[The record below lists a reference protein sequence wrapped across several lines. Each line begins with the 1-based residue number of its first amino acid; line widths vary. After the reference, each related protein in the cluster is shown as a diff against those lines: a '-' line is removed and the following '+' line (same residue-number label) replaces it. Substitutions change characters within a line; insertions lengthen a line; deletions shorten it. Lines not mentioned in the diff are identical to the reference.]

1 MKKLALVGLKPCP
14 HCRRAV
20 AYVNTE
26 DGEHSFGI
34 ALDATK
40 TRELSRKDQDPV
52 RERFL
57 TDLLIQLLVSSS
69 YVPRQVVLD
78 WSEEDFLT
86 ARMELTTEIF
96 SCSPQ
101 EAVALVAAS
110 GVPLYAT
117 ERIFHYI
124 HLFHP
129 PDKEGETDLVQ
140 LKPKPTLH

>member
-20 AYVNTE
+20 AYVMTE
-26 DGEHSFGI
+26 DGEYSLGI
-34 ALDATK
+34 ALDATR

-78 WSEEDFLT
+78 WSEEGFLT
-86 ARMELTTEIF
+86 ARMDLTTEIF

-101 EAVALVAAS
+101 EGLVLAVAAQI
-110 GVPLYAT
+110 PLYAV
-117 ERIFHYI
+117 ERIFEQR
-124 HLFHP
+124 HLFHL
-129 PDKEGETDLVQ
+129 PDKEGETDLVH

>member
-1 MKKLALVGLKPCP
+1 MKKITLVELKHCP

-20 AYVNTE
+20 AFVKTG
-26 DGEHSFGI
+26 DREHSFGI

-57 TDLLIQLLVSSS
+57 TDLLIELLVSSS

-78 WSEEDFLT
+78 WSEEEFLT

-101 EAVALVAAS
+101 EAVALVAAA

>member
-20 AYVNTE
+20 AFVKTE
-26 DGEHSFGI
+26 DREHSFGI

-78 WSEEDFLT
+78 WSEEGFLT
-86 ARMELTTEIF
+86 ARLELTTEIF

-101 EAVALVAAS
+101 EAVALVAAA
-110 GVPLYAT
+110 GFPLYAT

-124 HLFHP
+124 HLFHS

>member
-20 AYVNTE
+20 AYVSTE

-78 WSEEDFLT
+78 WSEEGFLT
-86 ARMELTTEIF
+86 ARLELTTEIF

-117 ERIFHYI
+117 
-124 HLFHP
+124 
-129 PDKEGETDLVQ
+129 
-140 LKPKPTLH
+140 